1 MFAETEFTRES
12 PSHGQYRLSFLPR
25 ILRSSLVPW
34 FIALFLVPAANAQ
47 EQIHF
52 RDITAQAGIH
62 FTHNNGAFGKK
73 WLPETMGPGCAFI
86 DYDNDGYPD
95 ILLINGDDFPGHP
108 HAGATTLKL
117 YHNNHDGTFTDVTRR
132 AGLALP
138 LFGLGVAVGDYDND
152 GFDDIFVTAL
162 GQSHLFHNN
171 GNGTFT
177 DVTKSAGLWGP
188 NEFSTSAAWVDYDR
202 DGKLDLV
209 VANYVQWSEQGDLY
223 CSLDGAHKSYCT
235 PESYKG
241 TAVRL
246 WHNLGGGKFEDAT
259 QKAGLGDPTS
269 KSLGI
274 AILDSN
280 GDGWPD
286 ILIANDTQPN
296 KLYVNQG
303 NGTFEERG
311 VAAGIGFSED
321 GVARAGMGADAADYD
336 RSGHPSIIISNF
348 ANQMVSLYHNEGNGL
363 FVDEAPQSEIGRDTL
378 VTLGFGC
385 FFFDYDNDGWPDI
398 FVADGH
404 IENEIERVQKRVSY
418 AEPPHLFRNLGGGK
432 FTEVTAQMGKSFAS
446 AKVARAAAYGDIDND
461 GFLDVLLTT
470 NAGPAYLFHNEG
482 GTNHSLRI
490 KLLGTRSNRDGIG
503 SVVRVTAGND
513 KQWKMLRSGSSY
525 LSQSELV
532 LTFGLGS
539 QSKADTIEIQW
550 PSGQVDKLSNVHAG
564 QTITLEEGKGITGN
578 RAYTVRRA
586 QSPPPSLAKR

>member
-1 MFAETEFTRES
+1 VTS
-12 PSHGQYRLSFLPR
+12 SFGFLRASVPPWLL
-25 ILRSSLVPW
+25 ILTMTSY
-34 FIALFLVPAANAQ
+34 AQ
-47 EQIHF
+47 QIHF
-52 RDITAQAGIH
+52 RDVTAQAGIH

-95 ILLINGDDFPGHP
+95 ILLVNGEDWLGHP
-108 HAGATTLKL
+108 HAGPTTPKL
-117 YHNNHDGTFTDVTRR
+117 YHNNHDGTFTDVTRK
-132 AGLALP
+132 AGLAVP
-138 LFGLGVAVGDYDND
+138 MFGLGVAVGDYDND
-152 GFDDIFVTAL
+152 GFDDLFITAL

-177 DVTKSAGLWGP
+177 DVTKTAGLWGP

-223 CSLDGAHKSYCT
+223 CTLDGAHKSYCT

-241 TAVRL
+241 TSVRL

-274 AILDSN
+274 AILDYN
-280 GDGWPD
+280 ADGWPD

-296 KLYVNQG
+296 KLYLNKKD
-303 NGTFEERG
+303 GTFDERG
-311 VAAGIGFSED
+311 VPAGIGFSED
-321 GVARAGMGADAADYD
+321 GVARAGMGVDAADYD
-336 RSGHPSIIISNF
+336 RSGHPSVIISNF

-363 FVDEAPQSEIGRDTL
+363 FVDEAPQSEVGRATL

-404 IENEIERVQKRVSY
+404 IEDAIERVQKRVSY
-418 AEPPHLFRNLGGGK
+418 AEPSHLFRNLGGGK
-432 FTEVTAQMGKSFAS
+432 FQEVTTQMGPAFA
-446 AKVARAAAYGDIDND
+446 APRVARGAAYADIDND
-461 GFLDVLLTT
+461 GFLDVLVTT
-470 NAGPAYLFHNEG
+470 NAGPAFLFHNEA
-482 GTNHSLRI
+482 GTNHSLRL
-490 KLLGTRSNRDGIG
+490 KLVGTKSNRDGIG
-503 SVVRVTAGND
+503 AVVHVNSGPD
-513 KQWKMLRSGSSY
+513 KQSKMLRSGSSY

-532 LTFGLGS
+532 LTFGLGT
-539 QSKADTIEIQW
+539 QTKADTVEIQW
-550 PSGQVDKLSNVHAG
+550 PSGQVDKLSNLNAG
-564 QTITLEEGKGITGN
+564 QTVTVEEGKGIVGA
-578 RAYTVRRA
+578 RVYG
-586 QSPPPSLAKR
+586 PPSKSSKQ